1 MTAHFP
7 SETGAH
13 FLRWPADLRRMAVE
27 SVEAF
32 IVDDALSRGAA
43 IAFYSVTALAPVL
56 IIAIWI
62 AGGVFGHAA
71 ARDAISDQF
80 QTLMGH
86 GSSRLLLAILEHA
99 SMHAESFGATLAGF
113 AALIVTASGVFGE
126 MQGALNLIWKAPT
139 MQMSWRSILTS
150 MLRAR
155 AVSLGLVAAL
165 GFFLLI
171 SLSVS
176 AALVAFGHYLAA
188 HLPAVGLPLLWT
200 LNFVTS
206 FILLALL
213 FAAIYKVL
221 PDIDLRWKD
230 VLAGGLLTAALFELG
245 KFLIGFYIGR
255 TAIADRFGAAGALVV
270 VLLWVY
276 YSAQMFLFGAEFT
289 KIYAKYH
296 GSRRGAAAAREALD
310 GHPT

>member
-1 MTAHFP
+1 MAAP
-7 SETGAH
+7 
-13 FLRWPADLRRMAVE
+13 FLSWPGKVRRLALE

-32 IVDDALSRGAA
+32 IADDALSRGAA

-62 AGGVFGHAA
+62 AGSVFGHAA
-71 ARDAISDQF
+71 ARDAISGQF
-80 QTLMGH
+80 ESLMGP
-86 GSSRLLLAILEHA
+86 GSSKLLLAILERA
-99 SMHAESFGATLAGF
+99 SMHAESLGATIAGF
-113 AALIVTASGVFGE
+113 AALLVAASGVFGE

-139 MQMSWRSILTS
+139 AQMSWRSFLAG

-155 AVSLGLVAAL
+155 AVSLGLVGAL
-165 GFFLLI
+165 GFFLLV

-176 AALVAFGHYLAA
+176 AALVAFGHYLNA
-188 HLPAVGLPLLWT
+188 HVLIGLPLLWA

-206 FILLALL
+206 FLLLAVL
-213 FAAIYKVL
+213 FTAIYKVL
-221 PDIDLRWKD
+221 PDVDLRWKD
-230 VLAGGLLTAALFELG
+230 VIAGGLLTTALFELG

-276 YSAQMFLFGAEFT
+276 YSAQLFLFGAEFT
-289 KIYAKYH
+289 KIYSKYH
-296 GSRRGAAAAREALD
+296 GSARGSAAARDALED
-310 GHPT
+310 TNAR

>member
-7 SETGAH
+7 PETRAQIW
-13 FLRWPADLRRMAVE
+13 RWPANVRRLVVE

-32 IVDDALSRGAA
+32 IADDALSRGAA

-71 ARDAISDQF
+71 ARDAISYQF
-80 QTLMGH
+80 QSLMGQ
-86 GSSRLLLAILEHA
+86 GSSKLLLSILEHA
-99 SMHAESFGATLAGF
+99 SMRAESLGATIVGV
-113 AALIVTASGVFGE
+113 AALLIAASGVFGE

-139 MQMSWRSILTS
+139 TQMSWRSILTG

-155 AVSLGLVAAL
+155 AVSLGLVGAL

-176 AALVAFGHYLAA
+176 AALLAFGHYLTA
-188 HLPAVGLPLLWT
+188 HVPIGLPMLWS
-200 LNFVTS
+200 LNFVSS

-221 PDIDLRWKD
+221 PDVDLHWKD

-289 KIYAKYH
+289 KVYSKYH
-296 GSRRGAAAAREALD
+296 GSARGSAAARDALED
-310 GHPT
+310 RHAS